1 MTGGDNGDAPDAD
14 CGPREV
20 RLLYEGGDSES
31 ALVTPL
37 GANRY
42 RLEENLLLGEATY
55 HDILEAEA
63 QADGTLRY
71 LRVAEPSGLKTESWI
86 LSKTLIESPDLTKLL
101 ERVDAAG
108 GRWERVYGG
117 VLIVSVPPTS
127 AGIFDEI
134 NGLRA
139 KRPGNRSERVAL

>member
-1 MTGGDNGDAPDAD
+1 MTGGGKDQSLDAD
-14 CGPREV
+14 CESREV

-31 ALVTPL
+31 ALVTRL

-63 QADGTLRY
+63 QADGALRY
-71 LRVAEPSGLKTESWI
+71 LRVVEPSGLKTESWI
-86 LSKTLIESPDLTKLL
+86 LPPTLIESPYLTKLL

-108 GRWERVYGG
+108 GRWERIYGG
-117 VLIVSVPPTS
+117 VLFVSVPPIS
-127 AGIFDEI
+127 AGIIDEI
-134 NGLRA
+134 NGLRT
-139 KRPGNRSERVAL
+139 RHPGNRSERGVL

>member
-1 MTGGDNGDAPDAD
+1 MTGGGKDESLDAD
-14 CGPREV
+14 CEPREV

-31 ALVTPL
+31 ALVTRL

-55 HDILEAEA
+55 HDVLEADA

-86 LSKTLIESPDLTKLL
+86 LSKALIESPQLTKLL
-101 ERVDAAG
+101 GRVDAAG
-108 GRWERVYGG
+108 GRWERVFGG
-117 VLIVSVPPTS
+117 VLFVSVPPTS
-127 AGIFDEI
+127 AGIIDEI
-134 NGLRA
+134 SGLRA
-139 KRPGNRSERVAL
+139 KHPENRSEREAL